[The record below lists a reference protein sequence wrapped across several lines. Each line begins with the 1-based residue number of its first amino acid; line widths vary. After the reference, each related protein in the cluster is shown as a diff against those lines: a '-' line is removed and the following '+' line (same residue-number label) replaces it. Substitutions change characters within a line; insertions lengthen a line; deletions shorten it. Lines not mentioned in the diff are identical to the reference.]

1 MHSGLSKSYRQKME
15 WWLPAAERWRNG
27 ELKCNECGVSAAID
41 EQFLKMDGAD
51 GNTALFLRTQ
61 CD

>member
-1 MHSGLSKSYRQKME
+1 ME